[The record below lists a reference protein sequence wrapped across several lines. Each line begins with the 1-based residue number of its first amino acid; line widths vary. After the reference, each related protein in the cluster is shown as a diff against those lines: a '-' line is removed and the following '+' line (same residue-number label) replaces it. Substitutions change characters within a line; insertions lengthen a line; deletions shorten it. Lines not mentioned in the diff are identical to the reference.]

1 MENTISSQ
9 AYSFFIYF
17 ISGMIIGIIFD
28 IFRILRKSFKTKDFV
43 TYIEDILFWIITGI
57 FLIFILF
64 KFSFGQIRFYT
75 IFALIIGFV
84 LYLFTISKLFIK
96 VSVIIIL
103 FIKKIVGKILRIL
116 FYPIK
121 ILFKPFSF
129 FVINIRKVFRFQKLR
144 QKSSKKL

>member
-28 IFRILRKSFKTKDFV
+28 IFRILRKSFKTNDFV

-129 FVINIRKVFRFQKLR
+129 FVINIRKVFRFQKIR